1 MHVTLERHP
10 DAHPDLPRCRR
21 RRRRR
26 RRRARRTAQGRGGDG
41 GRRRGRAA
49 AACRRGVDGDAAA
62 SARGA
67 YAARGQSKKPAVR
80 LDIARR
86 CTRGRRQR
94 RGKDAEAD
102 GKKGKGVRRA
112 QISKT
117 RERERSGG
125 KRDAHVYYPRDESLW
140 PPAPPATTDRAG

>member
-67 YAARGQSKKPAVR
+67 YAARGQSKSR
-80 LDIARR
+80 RCLDIARR

-94 RGKDAEAD
+94 RGEDAEA
-102 GKKGKGVRRA
+102 GWKKGKGVRRA
-112 QISKT
+112 QIS
-117 RERERSGG
+117 RPGERERSGG